1 MSQSVKAFD
10 PLLQRWF
17 EAVTRAALHDLMNH
31 PAVVRLRLTAM
42 ERKREAD
49 ELNARHGAS
58 FTTEAQSKR
67 IHQNAKRLSA
77 QRKGGFINTS
87 RRATTPPRSICPL
100 TYNFTERLSA

>member
-17 EAVTRAALHDLMNH
+17 GASTRELLHELMNH

-42 ERKREAD
+42 ERKREVD
-49 ELNARHGAS
+49 ELNARHGAT
-58 FTTEAQSKR
+58 FKADAKSKR

-77 QRKGGFINTS
+77 VRSGGFHYYQS
-87 RRATTPPRSICPL
+87 SG
-100 TYNFTERLSA
+100 FTAWQAAAA